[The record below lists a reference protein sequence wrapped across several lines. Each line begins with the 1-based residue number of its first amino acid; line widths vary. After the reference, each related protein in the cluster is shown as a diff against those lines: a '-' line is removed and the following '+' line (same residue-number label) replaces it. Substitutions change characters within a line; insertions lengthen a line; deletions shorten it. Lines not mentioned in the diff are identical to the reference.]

1 MISIPGKPLKRD
13 TKYQKEQKRKKFRR
27 RAAIEPII
35 GHLKSDHRLSRNYL
49 KGFIGDEIN
58 LLLAAAAFNL
68 KKWMNLF
75 LATVFMARI
84 YLISCYLT
92 HIKLEERKK
101 YADIYLMIY
110 RLW

>member
-1 MISIPGKPLKRD
+1 MVRSSPFLTVNPKNGIP
-13 TKYQKEQKRKKFRR
+13 
-27 RAAIEPII
+27 AIEPVI

-68 KKWMNLF
+68 KKWMNRF
-75 LATVFMARI
+75 FASVFMVKMAYI
-84 YLISCYLT
+84 LYVIS
-92 HIKLEERKK
+92 RSKK
-101 YADIYLMIY
+101 EDRHQYSDLYLMIY